1 MMEIIALKKW
11 NKLTRFQR
19 RLLVEFIN
27 GLLARQ
33 SKNSQ
38 DYGFDNSTY
47 VNGTELIKKPSGT
60 IHNKL

>member
-11 NKLTRFQR
+11 NKLTQYQR
-19 RLLVEFIN
+19 QLLVKFIN

-47 VNGTELIKKPSGT
+47 VNGIELINKSSNN

>member
-11 NKLTRFQR
+11 NKLTQYQR

-33 SKNSQ
+33 SKKSEI
-38 DYGFDNSTY
+38 YGFDNSTC
-47 VNGTELIKKPSGT
+47 VNGTELNKPYIT
-60 IHNKL
+60 TKRYK